1 MSQSPSNLPPI
12 SDAMQSFINTMMEDI
27 LVDDQPFENYA
38 TRLKSFCEAEDIDND
53 NLEYD
58 LRDLIG
64 NFRLSYG
71 SPDGKATAFGMFLV
85 LQDAPACYVSREE
98 IDKICNMKDHK
109 SKRNNEYNEKE
120 L

>member
-1 MSQSPSNLPPI
+1 MPQSPSSLPPI

-38 TRLKSFCEAEDIDND
+38 PRLKTFCEAEGIDYD

-58 LRDLIG
+58 LLDLIEI
-64 NFRLSYG
+64 FHTSYG
-71 SPDGKATAFGMFLV
+71 SPDSKATAFGMFLV

-98 IDKICNMKDHK
+98 IDKICNMKD
-109 SKRNNEYNEKE
+109 SKTSFC
-120 L
+120 